1 MLAPR
6 IEVIKKTQAKI
17 EQHKALASKLAA
29 QGMADEAWKEHNESY
44 FWTGLVR
51 HLESVT
57 DEYWEGA

>member
-6 IEVIKKTQAKI
+6 LEVIEKTQYMI
-17 EQHKALASKLAA
+17 DQYNALASKLAA
-29 QGMADEAWKEHNESY
+29 QGIADEAWKAHQEGY
-44 FWTGLVR
+44 FWTGLTR